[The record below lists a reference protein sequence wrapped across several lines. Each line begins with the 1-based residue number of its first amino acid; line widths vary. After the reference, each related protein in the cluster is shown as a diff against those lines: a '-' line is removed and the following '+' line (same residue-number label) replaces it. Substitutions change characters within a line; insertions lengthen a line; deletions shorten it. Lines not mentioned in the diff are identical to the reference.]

1 MTFAELYAGMSC
13 LTLSAFVTVLLLFV
27 MVAASKGQRHD

>member
-13 LTLSAFVTVLLLFV
+13 LTLSAFMTAILLSV
-27 MVAASKGQRHD
+27 MVAASRGQRHD